1 MYFTEGVQIN
11 KARYLMKKF
20 AVRLLTFIG
29 MSAIIISMNVNKAY
43 AKESEFYSVA
53 YDVTS
58 SNHTT
63 KKSFESYTVF
73 GRNTNQQKLQEIA
86 VTDEHGFRMINGNYL
101 VAVGSKFGMKIGQ
114 YFDLVLEDGT
124 IIHCIMGDEK
134 DDDDTDKHNVYT
146 SNGCM
151 SEFIV
156 DTSRLDSTVAKMGDC
171 SYLNDN
177 WNSRVVEVIVYSW
190 NVLDGQYI
198 GYWD

>member
-1 MYFTEGVQIN
+1 
-11 KARYLMKKF
+11 MKKF
-20 AVRLLTFIG
+20 VSKLLIFVG
-29 MSAIIISMNVNKAY
+29 MCVIIISTNINKAY
-43 AKESEFYSVA
+43 AKETEL
-53 YDVTS
+53 YDVTYDVSS

-86 VTDEHGFRMINGNYL
+86 VTDEYGFRMINGNYL
-101 VAVGSKFGMKIGQ
+101 VAVGSKFGMRIGQ

-124 IIHCIMGDEK
+124 VIHCIMGDEK
-134 DDDDTDKHNVYT
+134 DDDDTDKHNIYT

-156 DTSRLDSTVAKMGDC
+156 DTSRLDTMIAKMGDC
-171 SYLNDN
+171 SYLNDD
-177 WNSRVVEVIVYSW
+177 WNSRVVKVIVYSW
-190 NVLDGQYI
+190 NILDGQYI